1 VLVLGFANLV
11 ADGFSMAVSNYLGI
25 RSERQRREQLTRQER
40 DHVERVPEGER
51 EEIRQLL
58 TEWQLN
64 DEVLEQVVD
73 RVTADPDRWVQVM
86 LQMEHGLAAQE
97 PQPLRAAA
105 ATFVAFVVVGFVPLA
120 PFVIDELPW
129 ASIPSPYAWS
139 AAATAIT
146 FVAVGVARGVAVELP
161 RWRTALETLALGGAA
176 ATLAYLAGAALG
188 AVI

>member
-1 VLVLGFANLV
+1 
-11 ADGFSMAVSNYLGI
+11 MAVSNYLGI